1 MAFHN
6 VLASAPGFAYDDCHL
21 DAGWQTFRP
30 PEFLLPTFGENLRKQ
45 REQRGLSLDAIS
57 TITKISPRML
67 RAIEEEHFEQLPG
80 GVFNKGFVR
89 AYARLVG
96 LDEDEAVSDYL
107 AALRES
113 QIQSQTILP
122 NFRNSTTENAEED
135 EADRRRINTD
145 AGVTHLRNRDHAASP
160 RVDRAIN
167 NHSIDPPPDRRLHQE
182 DRRKDAR
189 RSDDREARPQNRS
202 NLDPNSDGPSSH
214 DPSSQDPNN
223 KDLDSGD
230 RISRDRVSRDQSSEV
245 RSNGDHSQP
254 AVDEYVP
261 APPLSF
267 LNLTSPPPNRPIE
280 EVSRPPVNEP
290 DGRAHPVPWGKLAAA
305 LLVITLILAFWTL
318 RRRNQTSE
326 AAQPLTSASVPSSME
341 SAAAPAT
348 SPTAVPA
355 LVSAKPTPA
364 ATRGNRPPVSMAAAT
379 AAPVAAATAVP
390 ADADVNPAV
399 PKPRSHVVAPKAPRA
414 FTLLIRA
421 DQTSWVSIIADGQPV
436 ARETLIA
443 PANTSVRANHDITVR
458 AGNAAGISFM
468 LDGKDIPAQGSP
480 GEVRTFTFDATG
492 LRSSAAA
499 QPTNP
504 AP

>member
-122 NFRNSTTENAEED
+122 NFRNSTTETAEED
-135 EADRRRINTD
+135 EEDRRRINTD

-160 RVDRAIN
+160 RVDRVIN
-167 NHSIDPPPDRRLHQE
+167 KRSIDPPPDRRLHQE

-189 RSDDREARPQNRS
+189 RSDDRETRPQTLS
-202 NLDPNSDGPSSH
+202 NVHPNSHGA
-214 DPSSQDPNN
+214 SSQDPNN
-223 KDLDSGD
+223 NDLDSGNQ
-230 RISRDRVSRDQSSEV
+230 ISRDQSSEV
-245 RSNGDHSQP
+245 RSNGDHPQP

-261 APPLSF
+261 TPPLSF
-267 LNLTSPPPNRPIE
+267 LNLTSTAPDRPIE
-280 EVSRPPVNEP
+280 ANSRPHVNEP
-290 DGRAHPVPWGKLAAA
+290 DGPSHPVPWGKLAAA

-318 RRRNQTSE
+318 RRRNQTS
-326 AAQPLTSASVPSSME
+326 AAVQPLTSASLPSSTE
-341 SAAAPAT
+341 SAT
-348 SPTAVPA
+348 SPAAVSPAVPA
-355 LVSAKPTPA
+355 PVSAKPTPA
-364 ATRGNRPPVSMAAAT
+364 ATHGNRPPVSTAAAT
-379 AAPVAAATAVP
+379 AAPVAAAAAVP
-390 ADADVNPAV
+390 ADADVNPPV
-399 PKPRSHVVAPKAPRA
+399 PKPRSQVVAPKPPHA

-421 DQTSWVSIIADGQPV
+421 DQTSWVSIIADGQPI

-468 LDGKDIPAQGSP
+468 LDGKEIPVQGSP

-492 LRSSAAA
+492 LRSSAPA

>member
-1 MAFHN
+1 MGFHN
-6 VLASAPGFAYDDCHL
+6 VLASAPAFAYDDCHL

-122 NFRNSTTENAEED
+122 NFRNSTTETAEDD
-135 EADRRRINTD
+135 EDRRRINTD
-145 AGVTHLRNRDHAASP
+145 AGGTHLRNRDHAASA

-182 DRRKDAR
+182 DRRKEAR
-189 RSDDREARPQNRS
+189 RSDDREARPQNHS
-202 NLDPNSDGPSSH
+202 NLDPNSH
-214 DPSSQDPNN
+214 DPSSQDPSN
-223 KDLDSGD
+223 KDLDS
-230 RISRDRVSRDQSSEV
+230 RVPIGRDQSGEV
-245 RSNGDHSQP
+245 RANGDHPQP
-254 AVDEYVP
+254 TVDGYVP

-267 LNLTSPPPNRPIE
+267 LNLTSTPSSRPIE
-280 EVSRPPVNEP
+280 EVSRPLVNEP
-290 DGRAHPVPWGKLAAA
+290 DGRTHPVPWGKLAAA

-326 AAQPLTSASVPSSME
+326 AAQPLTSSSVPSSTE
-341 SAAAPAT
+341 SATSRAPV
-348 SPTAVPA
+348 STAVPTA
-355 LVSAKPTPA
+355 VSAKPTPA
-364 ATRGNRPPVSMAAAT
+364 ATHGNRPPVSTAAAT
-379 AAPVAAATAVP
+379 AAPVAAAAAVP
-390 ADADVNPAV
+390 ADADVNPPV
-399 PKPRSHVVAPKAPRA
+399 PKPRSQVVAPKPPRA

-436 ARETLIA
+436 AKETLIA

-468 LDGKDIPAQGSP
+468 LDGKEIPAQGSP

-492 LRSSAAA
+492 LRSSAVA

-504 AP
+504 TP

>member
-1 MAFHN
+1 MASNN
-6 VLASAPGFAYDDCHL
+6 VVASATAFAYDDCHL

-122 NFRNSTTENAEED
+122 NFRNSTETAEED
-135 EADRRRINTD
+135 EADRRRINSD
-145 AGVTHLRNRDHAASP
+145 AGVTHLRNRDHAASA
-160 RVDRAIN
+160 RVNRVIN
-167 NHSIDPPPDRRLHQE
+167 NRSIDPPPNRRLHQE
-182 DRRKDAR
+182 DRRKEAR
-189 RSDDREARPQNRS
+189 RSDDRETRPQTLS
-202 NLDPNSDGPSSH
+202 NLDPNSHG
-214 DPSSQDPNN
+214 PSSQDPNN
-223 KDLDSGD
+223 KDLDT
-230 RISRDRVSRDQSSEV
+230 RDRVSRDQSSEV
-245 RSNGDHSQP
+245 RSNGDHPQP

-261 APPLSF
+261 TPPLSF
-267 LNLTSPPPNRPIE
+267 LNLTSPPPDRPME
-280 EVSRPPVNEP
+280 AVSRPRVNEQ
-290 DGRAHPVPWGKLAAA
+290 DGPSRPIPWGKLAAA
-305 LLVITLILAFWTL
+305 LLVITLIVAFWTL
-318 RRRNQTSE
+318 RRRNQTS
-326 AAQPLTSASVPSSME
+326 AAVQPLTAASVPSSTE
-341 SAAAPAT
+341 SAT
-348 SPTAVPA
+348 SPVAVPTAVPA
-355 LVSAKPTPA
+355 PVSAKPTPA
-364 ATRGNRPPVSMAAAT
+364 ATTASRPPVSTTSAT
-379 AAPVAAATAVP
+379 AAPVAAAAAVP
-390 ADADVNPAV
+390 ADADVNPPV
-399 PKPRSHVVAPKAPRA
+399 PKPRLHVVAPKPPRA

-468 LDGKDIPAQGSP
+468 LDGKEIPAQGSP

-492 LRSSAAA
+492 LRSSAVA
-499 QPTNP
+499 QPANP